1 MLEKILHLKMK
12 KKQKNKKTKNKTVLI
27 GIVKVFSVDYDP
39 IYTSNILHNHR
50 FLNVRNTI

>member
-12 KKQKNKKTKNKTVLI
+12 KKTKNKTVLI
-27 GIVKVFSVDYDP
+27 GIVKVFSVDYDL

-50 FLNVRNTI
+50 FLIVRNII